1 MGLTLGLVR
10 SLEKKEQAELI
21 KLDVSD
27 FCPIQSV
34 YVFRTKENRGT
45 AAFCSFFC
53 TASEIFVIHI
63 KFLILI
69 DKKCISLFQRILAI
83 FFMFCT
89 AAVYHHF
96 GAKFEVYTK

>member
-34 YVFRTKENRGT
+34 YVFSTKENRGT
-45 AAFCSFFC
+45 AAFCSFLY
-53 TASEIFVIHI
+53 SKRKI
-63 KFLILI
+63 
-69 DKKCISLFQRILAI
+69 
-83 FFMFCT
+83 
-89 AAVYHHF
+89 
-96 GAKFEVYTK
+96 

>member
-10 SLEKKEQAELI
+10 SLEEKEQAELI

-45 AAFCSFFC
+45 AAFCSFFVQQ
-53 TASEIFVIHI
+53 AKYLSY
-63 KFLILI
+63 ILN
-69 DKKCISLFQRILAI
+69 F
-83 FFMFCT
+83 
-89 AAVYHHF
+89 
-96 GAKFEVYTK
+96 